1 MTSAPIPEDL
11 KDDNILARN
20 QEESF
25 SPQLVRE
32 LIERIATLE
41 AENAE
46 CRAAG
51 IRQIALT
58 EEANKLLKDQRK
70 LIDRLSALAEWV
82 PIDEI
87 HLPKAGDEVACFD
100 GAQCVIYEVTIF
112 HTLYST
118 QKWRHERGMT
128 HYRPINAPA
137 PQTGEKPIYPDAR

>member
-11 KDDNILARN
+11 KDDYFLARN

-82 PIDEI
+82 PIDET
-87 HLPKAGDEVACFD
+87 HLPKAGDEVLNFYPS
-100 GAQCVIYEVTIF
+100 GAAWVAEVNSVWGF
-112 HTLYST
+112 RDSKY
-118 QKWRHERGMT
+118 K
-128 HYRPINAPA
+128 RPVNAPA
-137 PQTGEKPIYPDAR
+137 PQTGEKP